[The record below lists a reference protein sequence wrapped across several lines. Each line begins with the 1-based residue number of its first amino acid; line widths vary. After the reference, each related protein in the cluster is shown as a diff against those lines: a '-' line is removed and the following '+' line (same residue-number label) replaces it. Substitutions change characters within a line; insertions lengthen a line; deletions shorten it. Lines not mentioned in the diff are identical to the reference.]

1 MMLAL
6 HCRRL
11 GEGTLAGQV
20 YIEQQAQGWP
30 GLAKE
35 ASEICEKLGI
45 ESCDVTSLSKGE
57 YRKYVTKACHELN
70 EERLREQS
78 EGKQKCERIRSEEY
92 EKKAYV
98 SDKKIEDVRNMYK
111 TRFGLLPFAGNYS
124 HSRKYEKTNFLCRC
138 EGAREDEK
146 HLKSTDCPVYT
157 DIREQ
162 FGDLD
167 NDNDLVNYF
176 TMVLARREE
185 LDSQKEI

>member
-1 MMLAL
+1 M
-6 HCRRL
+6 
-11 GEGTLAGQV
+11 
-20 YIEQQAQGWP
+20 
-30 GLAKE
+30 
-35 ASEICEKLGI
+35 
-45 ESCDVTSLSKGE
+45 
-57 YRKYVTKACHELN
+57 
-70 EERLREQS
+70 REQS

-146 HLKSTDCPVYT
+146 HLMSTDCPVYT

-162 FGDLD
+162 FGNLD
-167 NDNDLVNYF
+167 NVNDLVNYF

-185 LDSQKEI
+185 LDSQKEIE